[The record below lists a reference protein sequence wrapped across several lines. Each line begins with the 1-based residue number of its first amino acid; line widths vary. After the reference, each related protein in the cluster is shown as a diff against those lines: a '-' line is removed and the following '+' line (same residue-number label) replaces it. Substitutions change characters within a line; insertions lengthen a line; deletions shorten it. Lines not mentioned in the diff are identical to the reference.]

1 MRSPRL
7 HRPLS
12 LALAAAVTHLA
23 CVGAP
28 LDDTPVSQTEAVL
41 TPGVLPRSLRVAVVL
56 YNFSDHTDTPLS
68 RATVQDMV
76 FGGTGTSP
84 ATTSVRRYYEEVTGN
99 AMSLSGDVF
108 DWVTLPQSAWAPT
121 GRLVAVD
128 HNLIPAIDT
137 AAASRGFVR
146 SNYDLVIYATSFAIQ
161 GVYMGG
167 GVIFAEAMRRD
178 TSVGIFAHEIGHALT
193 LSHANTYTCTASGGE
208 YVSIADPSRC
218 TPREYN
224 DGTSVMGTGSPLY
237 HPSVYEKLAM
247 GAFTAA
253 QVPDVTGSGRFR
265 IAPLEAASATIAR
278 GLRIPVSRPPWQGHP
293 AGYYYVSF
301 RTPTGFDAPLATTPH
316 ANALAVHYSVD
327 WRWLGTSTGG
337 GGTVPFRVSPLQ
349 LDATPATGNS
359 FTDSAIT
366 VGRRLED
373 PYEGLS
379 IQLVSVDATGATVDI
394 TRRTI
399 ASSRAPVSGSSAAL
413 AVDHAP
419 TTGLVTGYDNWQY
432 VQIDAGYAF
441 DLRRL
446 RRKMRPGATVPYANR
461 TLQGEQVSYS
471 LDGVT
476 WTTLPTSATT
486 GWERFV
492 AYAPTAW
499 HSVGYEWS
507 PWLSLRT
514 PVRARYLRFHWDGNG
529 PTESLDEV
537 EYE

>member
-1 MRSPRL
+1 MLSPRL
-7 HRPLS
+7 RRPVS
-12 LALAAAVTHLA
+12 LGLAAAVAQLA

-28 LDDTPVSQTEAVL
+28 LDDAPVSQTDAVL
-41 TPGVLPRSLRVAVVL
+41 TPGTLPRTLRVGVVL
-56 YNFSDHTDTPLS
+56 YNFADHTDAPLS
-68 RATVQDMV
+68 RGTVQDMV
-76 FGGTGTSP
+76 FGGVGTSP
-84 ATTSVRRYYEEVTGN
+84 ASTSVRRFYEEITGN
-99 AMSLSGDVF
+99 AMTLTGDVF

-128 HNLIPAIDT
+128 HNLIPAINT
-137 AAASRGFVR
+137 AAAARGFAR
-146 SNYDLVIYATSFAIQ
+146 ANYDVVIYATSFAVQ

-167 GVIFAEAMRRD
+167 GVVFAEAMNRS
-178 TSVGIFAHEIGHALT
+178 TSVGIFAHELGHALG
-193 LSHANTYTCTASGGE
+193 LSHSNTYTCRGSGGE
-208 YVSIADPSRC
+208 FVSIADPSRC

-237 HPSVYEKLAM
+237 HPGVYEKLAL

-253 QVPDVTGSGRFR
+253 QVPDVTAAGRYR
-265 IAPLEAASATIAR
+265 IAPLEAASATVPR
-278 GLRIPVSRPPWQGHP
+278 GIRIPVSRPPWQGHP
-293 AGYYYVSF
+293 AGYYYVGY

-327 WRWLGTSTGG
+327 WQWLGRTTGG
-337 GGTVPFRVSPLQ
+337 AGEVLYRVSPLQ
-349 LDATPATGNS
+349 LDATTVTGDAFS
-359 FTDSAIT
+359 DSAVT
-366 VGRRLED
+366 LGRRLED

-379 IQLVSVDATGATVDI
+379 IALVSADATGATVEI
-394 TRRTI
+394 TRRTV
-399 ASSRAPVSGSSAAL
+399 ASSRAPVMGTSAARV
-413 AVDHAP
+413 VDHAP
-419 TTGLVTGYDNWQY
+419 TAGLITGFDNWQY

-441 DLRRL
+441 DLRRI
-446 RRKMRPGATVPYANR
+446 RRRMSPGATAPFANR
-461 TLQGEQVSYS
+461 ALQGEQVSYS

-476 WTTLPTSATT
+476 WTLLPTSATT

-499 HSVGYEWS
+499 HSVGYDWS

-529 PTESLDEV
+529 PSESLDEV